1 MQLYNISEF
10 LSGPIK
16 QCPMSKRGKSNY
28 DSLIFVFFGPTR
40 LALSMVSAGM
50 STSASSLIIIF
61 YFFSTSSFVFFSFQG
76 TLVILS
82 HNFKTCLLSIE
93 SSGSEHFL

>member
-1 MQLYNISEF
+1 
-10 LSGPIK
+10 
-16 QCPMSKRGKSNY
+16 MSKCGKSNY

-76 TLVILS
+76 ILVILRQ
-82 HNFKTCLLSIE
+82 NFKTCLLSIE